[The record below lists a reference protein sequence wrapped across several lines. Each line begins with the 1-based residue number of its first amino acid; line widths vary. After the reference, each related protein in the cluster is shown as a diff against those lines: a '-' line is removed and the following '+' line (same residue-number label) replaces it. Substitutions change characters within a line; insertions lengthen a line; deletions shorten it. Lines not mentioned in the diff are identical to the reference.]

1 MRARPLIATIACLF
15 LFASCGGSDS
25 SSTASTVVSQT
36 GTGKVNPTYAEF
48 CEASSNLNG
57 AMSGPHGE
65 NPSAITDPIEMKAAW
80 ANITELSIE
89 LQALTPKSLKKD
101 ADTMIESIVSM
112 NEIFKENN
120 YELLVIA
127 KSQPFA
133 MHCQRLLPTLQLQKH
148 QHDLMRS
155 SRRTAACS

>member
-1 MRARPLIATIACLF
+1 MRARPLIATFACMF

-25 SSTASTVVSQT
+25 SSTSSTVVSQT

-48 CEASSNLNG
+48 CEASSNLNA

-101 ADTMIESIVSM
+101 ADTMIESIVAM
-112 NEIFKENN
+112 NKIFKENN

-127 KSQPFA
+127 KK
-133 MHCQRLLPTLQLQKH
+133 PTVRDALSKIASNPAITEASTRFNTFLTQN
-148 QHDLMRS
+148 
-155 SRRTAACS
+155 CGV

>member
-112 NEIFKENN
+112 NEIFKENK

-127 KSQPFA
+127 KK
-133 MHCQRLLPTLQLQKH
+133 PTVRDALSKIASNPAITEASTRFNAFLTQN
-148 QHDLMRS
+148 
-155 SRRTAACS
+155 CGV

>member
-1 MRARPLIATIACLF
+1 MRARPLIATFACLF
-15 LFASCGGSDS
+15 LFASCSGSDS

-48 CEASSNLNG
+48 CEASSNLNA

-89 LQALTPKSLKKD
+89 LQALTPKTLKKD
-101 ADTMIESIVSM
+101 ADTMIESIVAM
-112 NEIFKENN
+112 NKIFKENN

-127 KSQPFA
+127 KK
-133 MHCQRLLPTLQLQKH
+133 PTVRDALSKIASNPSITEASTRFNTFLTQN
-148 QHDLMRS
+148 
-155 SRRTAACS
+155 CGV

>member
-1 MRARPLIATIACLF
+1 MRVRPLIATFACLF

-48 CEASSNLNG
+48 CEASSNLNA

-89 LQALTPKSLKKD
+89 LQALTPKTLKKD
-101 ADTMIESIVSM
+101 ADTMIESIVAM
-112 NEIFKENN
+112 NKIFKENN

-127 KSQPFA
+127 KK
-133 MHCQRLLPTLQLQKH
+133 PTVRDALSKIASNPAITEASTRFNTFLTQN
-148 QHDLMRS
+148 
-155 SRRTAACS
+155 CGV

>member
-15 LFASCGGSDS
+15 LFASCGDSDS

-48 CEASSNLNG
+48 CEASSNLNA

-101 ADTMIESIVSM
+101 ADTMIESIVAM
-112 NEIFKENN
+112 NKIFKENN

-127 KSQPFA
+127 KK
-133 MHCQRLLPTLQLQKH
+133 PTVRDALSKIASNPAITEASTRFNAFLTQN
-148 QHDLMRS
+148 
-155 SRRTAACS
+155 CGV